1 KGAYKLHNVTAVEDL
16 PEFPRDLV
24 RLLNPSADRAT
35 SERTPLTEP
44 PLLTSEQRQW
54 FERKMDSIL
63 RELRHMEEG
72 ERFGTMQRRMVRLY
86 GIAMSLQE
94 NLDVSDDLCR
104 EAYYGSGGV
113 DSRQREGRI
122 KWSREHADYGEPN
135 VEDRGADSQ
144 QLIRPEETRGAVK
157 KPRRP

>member
-1 KGAYKLHNVTAVEDL
+1 IPQSPMWAVPPNVACHRFFLPPEGADVTTCAGILAPGVDIRANGGLVLTAPTEVPGKGDYKLHNVTPVEDL

-24 RLLNPSADRAT
+24 RLLNPAADRAT

-94 NLDVSDDLCR
+94 D
-104 EAYYGSGGV
+104 
-113 DSRQREGRI
+113 
-122 KWSREHADYGEPN
+122 
-135 VEDRGADSQ
+135 
-144 QLIRPEETRGAVK
+144 
-157 KPRRP
+157 